1 MPRSARMVNVS
12 SKHWR
17 YPPHAGDD
25 VEEPPRAGQPR
36 VMTTPSAPQADR
48 ILLSISNS
56 GDRFD
61 EQIALFK
68 SLGADFDIATKTWW
82 VEIERMLTGDRPGI
96 DVLFEAAKEYGTIV
110 RLERLSP
117 TVA

>member
-1 MPRSARMVNVS
+1 MVGIRCVPLMMLKS
-12 SKHWR
+12 HR
-17 YPPHAGDD
+17 A
-25 VEEPPRAGQPR
+25 AGQPR
-36 VMTTPSAPQADR
+36 VMTTPSTPQPDR
-48 ILLSISNS
+48 IILSIWNS

-68 SLGADFDIATKTWW
+68 SLGAGFDSPTKTWW
-82 VEIERMLTGDRPGI
+82 VELERMLAGDRPGI

-110 RLERLSP
+110 RLARLSP